1 MAEIKSLRMPAPNQQ
16 EARPSSQPEAVIPV
30 YQPRQEEMRPAPQP
44 DKISDKILVKILDFA
59 INRGASMEYA
69 LEDGTVVKLT
79 PQLSQVLVQIDEKGD
94 ILSGPTGMPV
104 YSFTF
109 GVQTQVI
116 PKNRTLYVA
125 RQQPSVGT
133 TTSSITL

>member
-16 EARPSSQPEAVIPV
+16 EARPSSLPEVVIPV
-30 YQPRQEEMRPAPQP
+30 YQPRQEEMRPTPQP
-44 DKISDKILVKILDFA
+44 DKILVKILDFT
-59 INRGASMEYA
+59 INRGGSMEYA
-69 LEDGTVVKLT
+69 LEDDTVVKFT

-94 ILSGPTGMPV
+94 SILGPTGMPV

-125 RQQPSVGT
+125 KQQPSVGT

>member
-16 EARPSSQPEAVIPV
+16 EARPSSLLEVVMPV

-44 DKISDKILVKILDFA
+44 DKILVKILDFT
-59 INRGASMEYA
+59 INRGGSMEYA
-69 LEDGTVVKLT
+69 LEDATVVKFT

-94 ILSGPTGMPV
+94 IILGPTGMPV

-116 PKNRTLYVA
+116 PKNRTLYIA

>member
-16 EARPSSQPEAVIPV
+16 EARPSSQPEVVIPV
-30 YQPRQEEMRPAPQP
+30 YQPRQEETRTAP
-44 DKISDKILVKILDFA
+44 KSDRILGKILDFA
-59 INRGASMEYA
+59 INRGGSMEYA
-69 LEDGTVVKLT
+69 LEDETVVKFT
-79 PQLSQVLVQIDEKGD
+79 PQLNQVLVQIDEKGD
-94 ILSGPTGMPV
+94 IIPGPTGMPV

>member
-16 EARPSSQPEAVIPV
+16 EARPSSLLEVVMPV
-30 YQPRQEEMRPAPQP
+30 YQPRQEEMRPAPQQ
-44 DKISDKILVKILDFA
+44 DKILVKILDFT
-59 INRGASMEYA
+59 INRGGSMEYA
-69 LEDGTVVKLT
+69 LEDATVVKFT

-94 ILSGPTGMPV
+94 IILGPTGMPV

-116 PKNRTLYVA
+116 PKNRTLYIA